1 MTVPLRLSGA
11 VAVITG
17 AGSGI
22 GRAAALTFAER
33 GASVMVSDA
42 NPERASAVADEI
54 RGLGGKAKGLPCNV
68 TDLQDV
74 ERLRDES
81 LTEYGRI
88 DLVMNNVGVIAMGP
102 PESLP
107 LAEWQRVIDINLL
120 SMVRSNLVFLPGLIA
135 QGSGHLVNTASMSGL
150 LAHGYDRLPY
160 VTTKHAVVGMSESL
174 ALYLAPKGIGV
185 TCLCPS
191 GVVTNIVEQISFFG
205 PAATPR
211 SPDYPIVEADVVGV
225 LLADAVESGRF
236 LVLDSSRGSR
246 RNGGT
251 GSRHRRLPRPADLAS
266 GPASA
271 QRMAPVGMVSKLS
284 LAHLAA
290 RASRERLSLDHHVLR
305 HLEVGQQRCGE
316 RHHVLG

>member
-54 RGLGGKAKGLPCNV
+54 RGLGGKAKGLQCNV

-236 LVLDSSRGSR
+236 LVLTAPGVHDEMVERVR
-246 RNGGT
+246 DIDAYLD
-251 GSRHRRLPRPADLAS
+251 RLI
-266 GPASA
+266 
-271 QRMAPVGMVSKLS
+271 
-284 LAHLAA
+284 
-290 RASRERLSLDHHVLR
+290 
-305 HLEVGQQRCGE
+305 
-316 RHHVLG
+316 